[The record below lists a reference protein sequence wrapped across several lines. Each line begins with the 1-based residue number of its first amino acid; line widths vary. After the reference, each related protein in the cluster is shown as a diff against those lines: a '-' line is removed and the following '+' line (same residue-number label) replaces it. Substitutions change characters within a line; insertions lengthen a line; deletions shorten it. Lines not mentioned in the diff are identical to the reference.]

1 MTTPNTLRDKM
12 FAIMSAIDAIPKDGY
27 NDFHK
32 YAYATERAIKEV
44 VRAQL
49 LQQKVLFQFEVTD
62 VTTQE
67 TKNDKGDTSILTVI
81 RGNAVFIC
89 VESGEEMRIPFAGQG
104 ADKGDKGIYKA
115 ITGAIK
121 YALTSTFLIPT
132 GDDAEADTS
141 IDKHY
146 SRPTKTT
153 PKPLTVEQTAQM
165 FSVDQSTGEI
175 LGGAKACKVCG
186 GAMNYKEGV
195 SKTGK
200 AWKAWMCESKIQDH
214 TEWVR

>member
-1 MTTPNTLRDKM
+1 MTTQNTLREKM

-32 YAYATERAIKEV
+32 YAYATERAIKEA
-44 VRAQL
+44 VRTQL
-49 LQQKVLFQFEVTD
+49 LEQRVLFQFEVTD
-62 VTTQE
+62 VMTTDE
-67 TKNDKGDTSILTVI
+67 LTNI
-81 RGNAVFIC
+81 RGVAVFIC
-89 VESGEEMRIPFAGQG
+89 VDSGEELRIPFAGQG

-165 FSVDQSTGEI
+165 FSVDQSTGEVQD
-175 LGGAKACKVCG
+175 GAKVCKVCG
-186 GAMNYKEGV
+186 SGMTYKEGT

-200 AWKAWMCESKIQDH
+200 AWKAWMCESKAQDH

>member
-1 MTTPNTLRDKM
+1 MKPMTTQNTLREKM
-12 FAIMSAIDAIPKDGY
+12 FVIMSAIDAIPKDGY

-32 YAYATERAIKEV
+32 YAYATERAIKEA
-44 VRAQL
+44 VRTQL
-49 LQQKVLFQFEVTD
+49 LEQKVLFQFEVTD
-62 VTTQE
+62 VMTQE

-104 ADKGDKGIYKA
+104 ADKGDKGIYKS

-141 IDKHY
+141 LDKHY
-146 SRPTKTT
+146 NKPAPKT
-153 PKPLTVEQTAQM
+153 LTVDQTAKM
-165 FSVDQSTGEI
+165 FSVDQSTGEVQD
-175 LGGAKACKVCG
+175 GAKACKICG
-186 GAMNYKEGV
+186 SAMTYKEGT
-195 SKTGK
+195 SQSGK
-200 AWKAWMCESKIQDH
+200 AWKAWMCDSKAKDH

>member
-1 MTTPNTLRDKM
+1 MKPMTTPNTLRDKM

-32 YAYATERAIKEV
+32 YAYATERAIKEA
-44 VRAQL
+44 VRTQL
-49 LQQKVLFQFEVTD
+49 LEQKVLFQFEVTD
-62 VTTQE
+62 VTVQNE
-67 TKNDKGDTSILTVI
+67 LTVI

-89 VESGEEMRIPFAGQG
+89 VESGEEMHIPFAGQG

-146 SRPTKTT
+146 SRPMKTT

-165 FSVDQSTGEI
+165 FSVDQSTGEVQD
-175 LGGAKACKVCG
+175 GAKVCKVCG
-186 GAMNYKEGV
+186 GAMTYKEGV